1 MRYRE
6 SSLKGQSILVMA
18 GGYSALGR
26 ALMEVA
32 LAGGAD
38 FCYALAKEKQFESI
52 SRLGAIPLSKDP
64 QDWLTL
70 IGKQI
75 GMIVTV
81 NDGRCGLY
89 NEQVTKEHLKAL
101 KNQEGQVVIL
111 GQPGVDNSIARHG
124 VSSSSP
130 NTIPSKLICKSHRS
144 KLQDRSISYN
154 VFDAWTMDSKQC
166 KRDLE
171 HLLTLLEK
179 CRLNPEVLERIPL
192 SKVAKAQSIV
202 ESKRMSGHIV
212 CSPWMPQQLQVPSH
226 YNE

>member
-1 MRYRE
+1 
-6 SSLKGQSILVMA
+6 MA
-18 GGYSALGR
+18 GGYSSLGR

-81 NDGRCGLY
+81 NDGNCGLY

-111 GQPGVDNSIARHG
+111 GQPGVDNSIQ
-124 VSSSSP
+124 VSSSS
-130 NTIPSKLICKSHRS
+130 NPSKLICKSHRS
-144 KLQDRSISYN
+144 KLQDRSTSYN
-154 VFDAWTMDSKQC
+154 VFDAWKMDTKQC

-171 HLLTLLEK
+171 HLLNLLEQ

-202 ESKRMSGHIV
+202 ESKRMAGHIV
-212 CSPWMPQQLQVPSH
+212 CSPWMPQQVQSN
-226 YNE
+226 Y